1 MFTRFLVLL
10 FVVFAC
16 ALAVGERGRAQST
29 GNLPQGTPTPPTASP
44 TPSPDAQETIR
55 VVTEEVRLPLVAYD
69 DYGRFDPT
77 LETDDILVL
86 EDGVPQQV
94 RSVRHVPANVLLLL
108 DTGGADN
115 RGMRTTTTRDI
126 ALNVISHLYPEDKI
140 AVVGFSER
148 IELLQDWTSDRQ
160 ALKHVLSTKL
170 RTGKRSVVAEAMMSA
185 ANLVGARAAGSR
197 HVVLVTDGVESP
209 FETVKPK
216 VTVAD
221 ATKKLIAAG
230 ATVHVISY
238 TELGRL
244 SALEAPR
251 ARTRPRDGREVIG
264 IANDPTGVYRGVP
277 TPRTSG
283 GGAAISFDPAMRR
296 RRKLYERAMRE
307 SEKRLTTLAEETGGR
322 LWQSKSI
329 DEIITQGT
337 EVAREIGAQYT
348 LTYTPKRPLASAATG
363 EYRQIRVIP
372 RRIGVTLRSRRGY
385 VVAQKSQQ

>member
-1 MFTRFLVLL
+1 MFTRFLILP
-10 FVVFAC
+10 FVIFAC

-29 GNLPQGTPTPPTASP
+29 GNFPQGTPTPPAASP

-77 LETDDILVL
+77 LERDDILVL

-148 IELLQDWTSDRQ
+148 VELLQDWTSDRQ
-160 ALKHVLSTKL
+160 ALAHVLKTKL
-170 RTGKRSVVAEAMMSA
+170 RSGKRSVVADAMLRA
-185 ANLVGARAAGSR
+185 VNLVGERAAGSR

-216 VTVAD
+216 VSVAD
-221 ATKKLIAAG
+221 ATKNLIAAG

-238 TELGRL
+238 TELGRQAWL
-244 SALEAPR
+244 DVPR
-251 ARTRPRDGREVIG
+251 SRPASRHGREEVIAT
-264 IANDPTGVYRGVP
+264 ANDPTGMNRGVARP
-277 TPRTSG
+277 G
-283 GGAAISFDPAMRR
+283 GGGGGGGFDPAMRR

-322 LWQSKSI
+322 LWLSKSI
-329 DEIITQGT
+329 DEIITQGG

-348 LTYTPKRPLASAATG
+348 LTYTPKRPLASAAAG

-372 RRIGVTLRSRRGY
+372 RRSGVTLRSRRGY
-385 VVAQKSQQ
+385 VARGAQQ